1 MLKHTLLLP
10 FFLIGA
16 LLQAQTTVVDVVVNS
31 DDHTLLEAA
40 VLSADLAGT
49 LSGDGPFTVFAPTDA
64 AVTALV
70 TELGITAD
78 DLLALDGLADILLYH
93 VVGATAMSGD
103 LSDGQMVTTLQGED
117 VTISIMGGNVM
128 VNSAN
133 VTVADIAADN
143 GVVHVIDAVLL
154 PPPPATTTV
163 VDVIVNSED
172 HNLLEAAVGAA
183 GLVDALS
190 GEGPFTVFAP
200 TDDAVTALVTT
211 LGITA
216 DDLLALEGL
225 ADILLYHVVN
235 ATALSGDLSDGQ
247 MITTMLG
254 EDITIS
260 IMDGT
265 VMVNDATV
273 TVADITTDNGVV
285 HVIDAVLLPPTP
297 EVTPTVADIIAES
310 EAHTV
315 LAAVLDSTGL
325 DEALA
330 GDGPFTVFAPTDAA
344 FDALPPAVILQ
355 ILTDNALLT
364 NILTYHVAGDSLTA
378 GDLSDGMMIETLN
391 GEEVTVTIMDGTVM
405 INDATVIVADLIGS
419 NGVVHV
425 IDAILTPP
433 APTPATVVDI
443 VVNSP
448 NHNILET
455 AVVAAGLVD
464 ALSGEGPFT
473 VFAPTDMAFA
483 ALPAGVID
491 ELLADPTGAL
501 TDILTYHVV
510 GGAAAM
516 SGDLSDGQM
525 ITTLNGQ
532 DVTVTLNGGNVIINN
547 ALVVVADL
555 VADNGVVH
563 VIDAVLLPEPPAPAT
578 VVDIIVN
585 SEDHT
590 ILEAAVGAAGLV
602 DALSG
607 EGPFTVFAPTDAAF
621 AALPAGLI
629 DELLADPA
637 GALTDILTYHV
648 VGGAAAMSTDL
659 TDGQTIATLQG
670 EEVTISIDGMMVM
683 VNDANVI
690 VADLVA
696 DNGVVHVIDAVL
708 SLPSGVDQLDLGS
721 LFEVYPNP
729 TTDVLRWGAVQV
741 DRLQVLDA
749 NGRLCYE
756 TTNPTGVLDMS
767 AFDNGRYVVVIE
779 ADGQRAVKA
788 VIKQ

>member
-10 FFLIGA
+10 FFLMGA

-40 VLSADLAGT
+40 VIEADLAGA
-49 LSGDGPFTVFAPTDA
+49 LSGDGPFTVFAPTDDA
-64 AVTALV
+64 ITALV
-70 TELGITAD
+70 AELGITAE
-78 DLLALDGLADILLYH
+78 DLLALEGLGDILLYH
-93 VVGATAMSGD
+93 VVNATAMSTD
-103 LSDGQMVTTLQGED
+103 LSDGQMITTMLGDD
-117 VTISIMGGNVM
+117 VTISIMDGTVM
-128 VNSAN
+128 VNDAT

-154 PPPPATTTV
+154 PPPAETTTV

-172 HNLLEAAVGAA
+172 HTLLEAAVGAA
-183 GLVDALS
+183 GLVEALS

-200 TDDAVTALVTT
+200 TDDAVTALVTA
-211 LGITA
+211 LEITA
-216 DDLLALEGL
+216 EDLLALEGL
-225 ADILLYHVVN
+225 GDILLYHVVN
-235 ATALSGDLSDGQ
+235 ATAMSTDLSDGQ

-254 EDITIS
+254 EDVTIS

-273 TVADITTDNGVV
+273 TVADIAADNGVVHVIDAVLLPPPAETTTVVDVIVNSEDHTLLEAAVGAAGLVEALSGEGPFTVFAPTDDAVTALVTALEITAEDLLALEGLGDILLYHVVNATAMSTDLSDGQMITTMLGEDVTISIMDGTVMVNDATVTVADIAADNGVV

-297 EVTPTVADIIAES
+297 EVTPTVAQIIADS
-310 EAHTV
+310 EVHGV

-330 GDGPFTVFAPTDAA
+330 GPGPFTVFAPTDAA
-344 FDALPPAVILQ
+344 FDALPPEVILG
-355 ILTDNALLT
+355 LLMDNAALT
-364 NILTYHVAGDSLTA
+364 NVLTYHVAGDSLTS
-378 GDLSDGMMIETLN
+378 GDLSDGQQITTLF
-391 GEEVTVTIMDGTVM
+391 GEDVTVSIMDGTVM

-425 IDAILTPP
+425 IDAILLPP
-433 APTPATVVDI
+433 VPTPATVVDI

-448 NHNILET
+448 AHN
-455 AVVAAGLVD
+455 
-464 ALSGEGPFT
+464 
-473 VFAPTDMAFA
+473 
-483 ALPAGVID
+483 
-491 ELLADPTGAL
+491 
-501 TDILTYHVV
+501 
-510 GGAAAM
+510 
-516 SGDLSDGQM
+516 
-525 ITTLNGQ
+525 
-532 DVTVTLNGGNVIINN
+532 
-547 ALVVVADL
+547 
-555 VADNGVVH
+555 
-563 VIDAVLLPEPPAPAT
+563 
-578 VVDIIVN
+578 
-585 SEDHT
+585 
-590 ILEAAVGAAGLV
+590 ILEAAVVAAGLV

-629 DELLADPA
+629 DELLADPT

-648 VGGAAAMSTDL
+648 VAGAAAMSTDL

-683 VNDANVI
+683 VNDATVI

-708 SLPSGVDQLDLGS
+708 SLPSGVNNVDLGS

-729 TTDVLRWGAVQV
+729 TTDALRWGTLKV

-749 NGRLCYE
+749 SGRICFE
-756 TTNPTGVLDMS
+756 TTNPNGMLDMS
-767 AFDNGRYVVVIE
+767 AFDSGRYMVVIE
-779 ADGQRAVKA
+779 AEGQRAVKA
-788 VIKQ
+788 VVKQ

>member
-10 FFLIGA
+10 FFLMGA
-16 LLQAQTTVVDVVVNS
+16 LLQAQTTVVDVVVDS

-40 VLSADLAGT
+40 VIEADLAGA
-49 LSGDGPFTVFAPTDA
+49 LSGDGPFTVFAPTDDA
-64 AVTALV
+64 ITALV
-70 TELGITAD
+70 AELGITAE
-78 DLLALDGLADILLYH
+78 DLLALEGLGDILLYH
-93 VVGATAMSGD
+93 VVNATAMSTD
-103 LSDGQMVTTLQGED
+103 LSDGQMITTMLGDD
-117 VTISIMGGNVM
+117 VTISIMDGTVM
-128 VNSAN
+128 VNDAT

-154 PPPPATTTV
+154 PPPAETTTV

-172 HNLLEAAVGAA
+172 HTLLEAAVGAA
-183 GLVDALS
+183 GLVEALS

-200 TDDAVTALVTT
+200 TDDAVTALVTA
-211 LGITA
+211 LEITA
-216 DDLLALEGL
+216 EDLLALEGL
-225 ADILLYHVVN
+225 GDILLYHVVN
-235 ATALSGDLSDGQ
+235 ATAMSTDLSDGQ

-254 EDITIS
+254 EDVTIS

-273 TVADITTDNGVV
+273 TVADIAADNGVV

-297 EVTPTVADIIAES
+297 EVTPTVAQIIADS
-310 EAHTV
+310 EVHGV

-330 GDGPFTVFAPTDAA
+330 GPGPFTVFAPTDAA
-344 FDALPPAVILQ
+344 FDALPPEVILG
-355 ILTDNALLT
+355 LLMDNAALT
-364 NILTYHVAGDSLTA
+364 NVLTYHVAGDSLTS
-378 GDLSDGMMIETLN
+378 GDLSDGQQITTLF
-391 GEEVTVTIMDGTVM
+391 GEDVTVSIMDGTVM

-425 IDAILTPP
+425 IDAILLPP
-433 APTPATVVDI
+433 VPTPATVVDI

-448 NHNILET
+448 AHN
-455 AVVAAGLVD
+455 
-464 ALSGEGPFT
+464 
-473 VFAPTDMAFA
+473 
-483 ALPAGVID
+483 
-491 ELLADPTGAL
+491 
-501 TDILTYHVV
+501 
-510 GGAAAM
+510 
-516 SGDLSDGQM
+516 
-525 ITTLNGQ
+525 
-532 DVTVTLNGGNVIINN
+532 
-547 ALVVVADL
+547 
-555 VADNGVVH
+555 
-563 VIDAVLLPEPPAPAT
+563 
-578 VVDIIVN
+578 
-585 SEDHT
+585 
-590 ILEAAVGAAGLV
+590 ILEAAVVAAGLV

-629 DELLADPA
+629 DELLADPT

-648 VGGAAAMSTDL
+648 VAGAAAMSTDL

-683 VNDANVI
+683 VNDATVI

-708 SLPSGVDQLDLGS
+708 SLPSGVNNVDLGS

-729 TTDVLRWGAVQV
+729 TTDALRWGTLKV

-749 NGRLCYE
+749 SGRICFE
-756 TTNPTGVLDMS
+756 TTNPNGMLDMS
-767 AFDNGRYVVVIE
+767 AFESGRYMVVIE
-779 ADGQRAVKA
+779 AEGQRAVKA
-788 VIKQ
+788 VVKQ

>member
-10 FFLIGA
+10 FFLMGA

-40 VLSADLAGT
+40 VIEADLAGA
-49 LSGDGPFTVFAPTDA
+49 LSGDGPFTVFAPTDDA
-64 AVTALV
+64 ITALV
-70 TELGITAD
+70 AELGITAE
-78 DLLALDGLADILLYH
+78 DLLALEGLGDILLYH
-93 VVGATAMSGD
+93 VVNATAMSTD
-103 LSDGQMVTTLQGED
+103 LSDGQMITTMLGED
-117 VTISIMGGNVM
+117 VTISIMDGTVM
-128 VNSAN
+128 VNDAT

-154 PPPPATTTV
+154 PPPAETTTV

-172 HNLLEAAVGAA
+172 HTLLEAAVGAA
-183 GLVDALS
+183 GLVEALS

-200 TDDAVTALVTT
+200 TDDAVTALVTA
-211 LGITA
+211 LEITA
-216 DDLLALEGL
+216 EDLLALEGL
-225 ADILLYHVVN
+225 GDILLYHVVN
-235 ATALSGDLSDGQ
+235 ATAMSTDLSDGQ

-254 EDITIS
+254 EDVTIS

-273 TVADITTDNGVV
+273 TVADIAADNGVV

-297 EVTPTVADIIAES
+297 EVTPTVAQIIADS
-310 EAHTV
+310 EVHGV

-330 GDGPFTVFAPTDAA
+330 GPGPFTVFAPTDAA
-344 FDALPPAVILQ
+344 FDALPPEVILG
-355 ILTDNALLT
+355 LLMDNAALT
-364 NILTYHVAGDSLTA
+364 NVLTYHVAGDSLTS
-378 GDLSDGMMIETLN
+378 GDLSDGQQITTLF
-391 GEEVTVTIMDGTVM
+391 GEDVTVSIMDGTVM

-425 IDAILTPP
+425 IDAILLPP
-433 APTPATVVDI
+433 VPTPATVVDI

-448 NHNILET
+448 AHN
-455 AVVAAGLVD
+455 
-464 ALSGEGPFT
+464 
-473 VFAPTDMAFA
+473 
-483 ALPAGVID
+483 
-491 ELLADPTGAL
+491 
-501 TDILTYHVV
+501 
-510 GGAAAM
+510 
-516 SGDLSDGQM
+516 
-525 ITTLNGQ
+525 
-532 DVTVTLNGGNVIINN
+532 
-547 ALVVVADL
+547 
-555 VADNGVVH
+555 
-563 VIDAVLLPEPPAPAT
+563 
-578 VVDIIVN
+578 
-585 SEDHT
+585 
-590 ILEAAVGAAGLV
+590 ILEAAVVAAGLV

-629 DELLADPA
+629 DELLADPT

-648 VGGAAAMSTDL
+648 VAGAAAMSTDL

-683 VNDANVI
+683 VNDATVI

-708 SLPSGVDQLDLGS
+708 SLPSGVNNVDLGS

-729 TTDVLRWGAVQV
+729 TTDALRWGTLKV

-749 NGRLCYE
+749 SGRICFE
-756 TTNPTGVLDMS
+756 TTNPNGMLDMS
-767 AFDNGRYVVVIE
+767 AFDSGRYMVVIE
-779 ADGQRAVKA
+779 AEGQRAVKA
-788 VIKQ
+788 VVKQ